1 MMKKRLTIVL
11 ALFLAACSSS
21 SNLGIEK
28 RTIEGAPGQP
38 ISVELVGS
46 SEPMMMFAR
55 GRDIPQ
61 QVSFQ
66 FLVSNNSDESL
77 TVQRIQVYQHGT
89 APIQLE
95 SAQHGYDAEIAP
107 GHDQTFTVNAN
118 AKQLSQARK
127 GDVPEIVIRAD
138 VALTNGDSY
147 VYTFAIPISLE
158 VQ

>member
-1 MMKKRLTIVL
+1 MMKKRLTILL
-11 ALFLAACSSS
+11 ALFLAACSS
-21 SNLGIEK
+21 NTIDTEK

-38 ISVELVGS
+38 ISVDLVGS

-55 GRDIPQ
+55 GKDIPQ

-77 TVQRIQVYQHGT
+77 TVKRIQVYQHGT

-95 SAQHGYDAEIAP
+95 SAQRGYDAEIAP

-118 AKQLSQARK
+118 ATQLRQARQ

-147 VYTFAIPISLE
+147 VWTFAIPISIA

>member
-11 ALFLAACSSS
+11 ALFLAACSSN
-21 SNLGIEK
+21 NLGIEK

-38 ISVELVGS
+38 ISVDLVGS
-46 SEPMMMFAR
+46 SEPMMMFVR

-66 FLVSNNSDESL
+66 FLVSNNSNDSL
-77 TVQRIQVYQHGT
+77 TVKRIQVYQHGT

-95 SAQHGYDAEIAP
+95 SAQRGYDAEIAP

-118 AKQLSQARK
+118 ATQLRQANR
-127 GDVPEIVIRAD
+127 GDVPPMVIRAE